1 MVKAVKMEWQR
12 LSHAPPL
19 PGTGP
24 HLTLAPE
31 GNSSLTK
38 DNNMIENP
46 LPDID
51 SWVLFF
57 ANNSLPVLR
66 VTKRRIEEMRA
77 NLDHVDAR
85 ELARVILQDPIMTVR
100 VLAFTQPIRGRSLQ
114 HDITTIASAVMMA
127 GIEPFFN
134 RFTDLLTVEDQLKG
148 ADTHALLGILQIIR
162 RAQRAA
168 DYAQEWAI
176 WRHDVNMEEVRIAA
190 LLHDLAEILV
200 WCSAPALGLDIL
212 NRQQNQPGLR
222 SAEAQRQVLGLTFQ
236 DIQLELCRIWQ
247 LPELLRHL
255 IGEENSV
262 HPRVSNVA
270 LAVRLARHSAHGW
283 EDAALPDD
291 YRDIGQLLN
300 ITPEAVRQRLGLEPM
315 PAREADGES
324 I

>member
-1 MVKAVKMEWQR
+1 
-12 LSHAPPL
+12 
-19 PGTGP
+19 
-24 HLTLAPE
+24 
-31 GNSSLTK
+31 
-38 DNNMIENP
+38 MIDHP

-57 ANNSLPVLR
+57 SNNSLPVLR
-66 VTKRRIEEMRA
+66 VTKRRLDEMRA
-77 NLDHVDAR
+77 NLDRVDAR

-100 VLAFTQPIRGRSLQ
+100 VLAYTQPIRGRLLQ
-114 HDITTIASAVMMA
+114 HDITTIASAVMMS

-148 ADTHALLGILQIIR
+148 AGPHALLGILQIIR

-200 WCSAPALGLDIL
+200 WCSAPKLGLDIL
-212 NRQQNQPGLR
+212 ARQKAQPALR
-222 SAEAQRQVLGLTFQ
+222 SVEAQRQVLGFTFQ
-236 DIQLELCRIWQ
+236 DIQLELSRVWH
-247 LPELLRHL
+247 LPELLQHL
-255 IGEENSV
+255 IDDDNNE
-262 HPRVSNVA
+262 HPRVQNVT

-300 ITPEAVRQRLGLEPM
+300 ISPETVRQRLGLEPV
-315 PAREADGES
+315 PAREADGNEAG
-324 I
+324 